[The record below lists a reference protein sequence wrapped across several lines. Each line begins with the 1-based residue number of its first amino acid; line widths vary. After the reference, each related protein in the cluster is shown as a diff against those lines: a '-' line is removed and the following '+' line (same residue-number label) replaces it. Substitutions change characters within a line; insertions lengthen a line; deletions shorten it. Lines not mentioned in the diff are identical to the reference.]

1 MPLVAKLAAILR
13 LADAMDRSYL
23 QKIEKC
29 KVSLK
34 GNEMQIH
41 AVSRKD
47 LTLEEWTFENKKNFF
62 VEVFG
67 LTPVLERVGGRK
79 NNGGLE

>member
-1 MPLVAKLAAILR
+1 
-13 LADAMDRSYL
+13 
-23 QKIEKC
+23 
-29 KVSLK
+29 
-34 GNEMQIH
+34 MQIY

-47 LTLEEWTFENKKNFF
+47 LTLEEWTFENKKSFF

-79 NNGGLE
+79 DNGGLE